1 MKNIILLLLILAVAS
16 LQATTPADSIRRE
29 MQHLKGKELL
39 KAHNNLCALAF
50 MQDDFENEAK
60 CLNDYIEEAHRQ
72 HSIKEETEARSALLM
87 CYYNY
92 DKTQLLQE
100 QLPKHLDFMAR
111 HEAWNTYYNAWH
123 LLAELY
129 IYQNKY
135 RTALHEVQQ
144 LYADARRRNNR
155 YGLGVA
161 SYGMGNAYQHLQNKS
176 EAGKAYDEAIRL
188 LSDAKDM
195 TVLMCAYENYSEVLI
210 AGNAYE
216 KLRTTNNGWFEKLD
230 ALKKRYAAEGYDT
243 RDLDVKY
250 RYYYL
255 SMARLEMETGNM
267 KQARQLLRMAEK
279 VTDGYAPIARLILLR
294 DYTRYYEL
302 TQEYDSALKY
312 NDERLQLNLS
322 SENHRGVLDAKEQR
336 ADLLTT
342 TGRYKEAALLY
353 RNFIPQRD
361 SVLSARTADQ
371 LDELS
376 TLYKLDELKLKNKLA
391 TNQLYS
397 LSGITLLLLVI
408 VLLYILYTRRL
419 RRKNRVL
426 YDAIQ
431 QAKKLEEANTGMQPV
446 TEYVDEKK
454 EQPDGESRLYQQ
466 LCRLMQQDEVFKD
479 PQLRRESL
487 VQMLGTNHVY
497 LANAIRRYADNAT
510 VNEFINGHR
519 LRHAGTLLSENP
531 ELNISEVE
539 YMSGFNSRTTF
550 SRLFRDF
557 YGMSPSE
564 YKSIAKEK
572 KKNLAN

>member
-1 MKNIILLLLILAVAS
+1 
-16 LQATTPADSIRRE
+16 
-29 MQHLKGKELL
+29 
-39 KAHNNLCALAF
+39 
-50 MQDDFENEAK
+50 
-60 CLNDYIEEAHRQ
+60 
-72 HSIKEETEARSALLM
+72 
-87 CYYNY
+87 
-92 DKTQLLQE
+92 
-100 QLPKHLDFMAR
+100 